1 MKKEN
6 KAFGKKMFDFDGNF
20 YTYTGKIFDLM
31 VVSVYW
37 LIGCIPV
44 ITIGASFS
52 ALYAAVTKSV
62 RHDRDTISRQF
73 WHTYKQNLLSSI
85 PLTLIY
91 GGVLFVMFLNIGI
104 LNAKLRNLF
113 GLFFMVLYALVIVF
127 FIIAACYV
135 FPALSRFAMP
145 SGWFVKLSF
154 YMTVKHLPISLILL
168 AMFAAA
174 YLALLAQPALFLI
187 ISGAVS
193 CVASYMID
201 PLLDRHMPEEIH
213 ASGENC
219 E

>member
-127 FIIAACYV
+127 FIIA
-135 FPALSRFAMP
+135 
-145 SGWFVKLSF
+145 
-154 YMTVKHLPISLILL
+154 
-168 AMFAAA
+168 
-174 YLALLAQPALFLI
+174 
-187 ISGAVS
+187 
-193 CVASYMID
+193 
-201 PLLDRHMPEEIH
+201 
-213 ASGENC
+213 
-219 E
+219 

>member
-1 MKKEN
+1 
-6 KAFGKKMFDFDGNF
+6 MFDFDGNF

-31 VVSVYW
+31 VVSIYW

-62 RHDRDTISRQF
+62 RHDRDSVSRQF
-73 WHTYKQNLLSSI
+73 WHAYKQNLISSI

-91 GGVLFVMFLNIGI
+91 GGVIFLMFLNIGI
-104 LNAKLRNLF
+104 LNAKLPSLF
-113 GLFFMVLYALVIVF
+113 GLFFMVLYALIIVF

-154 YMTVKHLPISLILL
+154 YMTVKHLPISLVLL
-168 AMFAAA
+168 AMFAAS
-174 YLALLAQPALFLI
+174 YLALLARPALFLVI
-187 ISGAVS
+187 PGVVS

-201 PLLDRHMPEEIH
+201 PLLDRHMPEEEN
-213 ASGENC
+213 ASCENC

>member
-1 MKKEN
+1 MKKTSQSSE
-6 KAFGKKMFDFDGNF
+6 KKMFGFDGNF
-20 YTYTGKIFDLM
+20 YSYTGKIFDLM
-31 VVSVYW
+31 LVSIYW

-52 ALYAAVTKSV
+52 SLYAAVTKSV
-62 RHDRDTISRQF
+62 RHDRDSVSWQF
-73 WHTYKQNLLSSI
+73 WHAYKQNLVSSI

-91 GGVLFVMFLNIGI
+91 GGVIFLMFLNIGI
-104 LNAKLRNLF
+104 LNAKLRSLF

-168 AMFAAA
+168 AMFAAS
-174 YLALLAQPALFLI
+174 YLALLVRPALFLVLP
-187 ISGAVS
+187 GVVS

-201 PLLDRHMPEEIH
+201 PLLDRHMPEE
-213 ASGENC
+213 ENAIM
-219 E
+219 